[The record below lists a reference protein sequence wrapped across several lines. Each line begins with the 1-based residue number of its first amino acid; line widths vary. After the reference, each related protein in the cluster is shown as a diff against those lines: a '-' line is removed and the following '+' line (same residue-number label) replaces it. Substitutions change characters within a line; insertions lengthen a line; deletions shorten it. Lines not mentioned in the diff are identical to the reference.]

1 MNEIKGGYCSKMKFL
16 EWLGFII
23 CLGSMIANGLIRH
36 SGISDSPWWTLTF
49 VSMFFGGMVT
59 IITFL
64 IRKFR
69 NKENSESI

>member
-1 MNEIKGGYCSKMKFL
+1 
-16 EWLGFII
+16 
-23 CLGSMIANGLIRH
+23 MIANGLIRH

-59 IITFL
+59 LITFL